1 VTKILQSS
9 KLHGINP
16 VRNPPLTHPETPI
29 IDVIASGVHDTKNVL
44 FDALTRIGF
53 VADQLRAGNTGEVPA
68 MLDEARLAVELAAGR
83 LSTLL
88 SAYRLERLDNPVS
101 LLPVVVADL
110 LEEAILRFA
119 PADRIAHLQIER
131 SCAWPGLWVMD
142 RELIGDAL
150 VNALQNASRHARAH
164 IRVSAEVADGFLRLA
179 VEDDGE
185 GFPASQLHGE
195 GAGRTGLF
203 VTRRILS
210 LHHHDGRSGELI
222 LENSSTLGGA
232 LFTMR
237 LPG

>member
-1 VTKILQSS
+1 M
-9 KLHGINP
+9 
-16 VRNPPLTHPETPI
+16 THPETPI

-53 VADQLRAGNTGEVPA
+53 VADQLRAGNISEAPA

-88 SAYRLERLDNPVS
+88 SAYRLERRDNPVS

-110 LEEAILRFA
+110 LEEAVLRFA
-119 PADRIAHLQIER
+119 PADRIAHLQVER
-131 SCAWPGLWVMD
+131 ACSWPGLWVMD
-142 RELIGDAL
+142 RELIADAL
-150 VNALQNASRHARAH
+150 VNALQNASRHARAR
-164 IRVSAEVADGFLRLA
+164 IRVRAEVADGFLQLS

-185 GFPASQLHGE
+185 GFPDNQLHGE

-203 VTRRILS
+203 VTRRVLS
-210 LHHHDGRSGELI
+210 LHRHGERSGELI
-222 LENSSTLGGA
+222 LENGGTLGGA
-232 LFTMR
+232 LFAMR